1 MQKIISLVAV
11 LISVA
16 LLCSCGNTKPKN
28 TSDAMYQ
35 IGLNALQAADDYIAG
50 KITGDEAYSKIEEY
64 ETQANAQYNKEIAD
78 AKSETLVSTE
88 FSNDSYIMFDIT
100 SLSYRIMS
108 AKHGTGAMSEVKEKR
123 EALAKDIGR

>member
-35 IGLNALQAADDYIAG
+35 IGLNALQTADDYIAG
-50 KITGDEAYSKIEEY
+50 KITGDEAYEKIDEY
-64 ETQANAQYNKEIAD
+64 NTQAQAQEEKEKEDIG
-78 AKSETLVSTE
+78 KSTLVATE
-88 FSNDSYIMFDIT
+88 FSKDAIISHDIFLLRFYI
-100 SLSYRIMS
+100 SNARN
-108 AKHGTGAMSEVKEKR
+108 GTGAMSEVKEKR